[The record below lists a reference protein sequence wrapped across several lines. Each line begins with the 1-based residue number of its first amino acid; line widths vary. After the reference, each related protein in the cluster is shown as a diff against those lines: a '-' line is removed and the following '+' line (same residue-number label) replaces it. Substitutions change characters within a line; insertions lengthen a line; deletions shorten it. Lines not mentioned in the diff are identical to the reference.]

1 MRDLMECQA
10 EVFRRSEKRILER
23 KQRRNHILMA
33 CVPVV
38 LCGAL
43 LFALKP
49 MMPSDQ
55 KTEQE
60 NTTQQDSTGRPESD
74 GMMAANSVAVIG
86 SGFSNN
92 VTMLEDFQM
101 ITGILESVTT
111 DSGDRNN
118 ATTDDPL
125 YGDALIPDG
134 AGDRN
139 NVTTNDPL
147 FGDASYVDGAAPM
160 SGGYLVTVIGE
171 DGTETVY
178 RLDGLS
184 LVNQTT
190 NERFLMDAETGSLL
204 NNALG
209 IPQD

>member
-10 EVFRRSEKRILER
+10 EVFRRSEKRIKER
-23 KQRRNHILMA
+23 KQRRSHILMA

-38 LCGAL
+38 FCAAL

-49 MMPSDQ
+49 IMPSDQ
-55 KTEQE
+55 KTEPE
-60 NTTQQDSTGRPESD
+60 DTTQQESTGLPESD
-74 GMMAANSVAVIG
+74 GMMASNSVEVIG

-92 VTMLEDFQM
+92 VTMLEDFQA
-101 ITGILESVTT
+101 ITGIIESITT
-111 DSGDRNN
+111 GSGDRNN
-118 ATTDDPL
+118 ATTDEPL
-125 YGDALIPDG
+125 YGDASDV
-134 AGDRN
+134 D
-139 NVTTNDPL
+139 
-147 FGDASYVDGAAPM
+147 GDASDVDGDASDVDGAASDVDGAAPM

-209 IPQD
+209 IPQN

>member
-38 LCGAL
+38 CCAAL

-49 MMPSDQ
+49 IMPSDQ
-55 KTEQE
+55 KTEPE
-60 NTTQQDSTGRPESD
+60 DTTQQESTGLPESD
-74 GMMAANSVAVIG
+74 GMMASNSVAVIG

-92 VTMLEDFQM
+92 VTMLEDFQA
-101 ITGILESVTT
+101 ITGIIESITT
-111 DSGDRNN
+111 GSGDRNN
-118 ATTDDPL
+118 ATTDEPL
-125 YGDALIPDG
+125 YGDASDV
-134 AGDRN
+134 D
-139 NVTTNDPL
+139 
-147 FGDASYVDGAAPM
+147 GDASDVDGAASDVDGAAPM

-209 IPQD
+209 IPQN

>member
-60 NTTQQDSTGRPESD
+60 NTTQQESTGRPESD
-74 GMMAANSVAVIG
+74 GMMASNSVAVIG

-92 VTMLEDFQM
+92 VTMLEDFQA
-101 ITGILESVTT
+101 ITGIIESITT
-111 DSGDRNN
+111 GSGDRNN
-118 ATTDDPL
+118 ATTDEPL
-125 YGDALIPDG
+125 YGDASDVDG
-134 AGDRN
+134 A
-139 NVTTNDPL
+139 
-147 FGDASYVDGAAPM
+147 ASDVDGAAPM

>member
-10 EVFRRSEKRILER
+10 EVFRRSEKRIKAR

-33 CVPVV
+33 CVPLVICV
-38 LCGAL
+38 TLA
-43 LFALKP
+43 FVLKP
-49 MMPSDQ
+49 IMPSNQ
-55 KTEQE
+55 KTEPE
-60 NTTQQDSTGRPESD
+60 DTTQQESTGLPESG
-74 GMMAANSVAVIG
+74 GMMASNSVAVIG
-86 SGFSNN
+86 AGFSNN
-92 VTMLEDFQM
+92 VTLVEDFRE
-101 ITGILESVTT
+101 ITSLLESITT
-111 DSGDRNN
+111 GSGDRNN
-118 ATTDDPL
+118 ATTDEPL
-125 YGDALIPDG
+125 YGDASD
-134 AGDRN
+134 
-139 NVTTNDPL
+139 
-147 FGDASYVDGAAPM
+147 VDGAAPM

-178 RLDGLS
+178 RLDGLG

>member
-10 EVFRRSEKRILER
+10 EVFRRSEKRIRER

-38 LCGAL
+38 FCAAL
-43 LFALKP
+43 QFALKP
-49 MMPSDQ
+49 IMPSNQ
-55 KTEQE
+55 KTEPE
-60 NTTQQDSTGRPESD
+60 DTTQQESTGLPESG
-74 GMMAANSVAVIG
+74 GMMASNSVAVIG

-92 VTMLEDFQM
+92 VTMLEDFQA
-101 ITGILESVTT
+101 ITGIIESITT
-111 DSGDRNN
+111 GSSDRNN
-118 ATTDDPL
+118 ATTDEPL
-125 YGDALIPDG
+125 YGDASDVDG
-134 AGDRN
+134 A
-139 NVTTNDPL
+139 
-147 FGDASYVDGAAPM
+147 ASDVDGAAPM

>member
-10 EVFRRSEKRILER
+10 EVFRRSEKRIKER

-33 CVPVV
+33 CVPLVICV
-38 LCGAL
+38 TLA
-43 LFALKP
+43 FALKP
-49 MMPSDQ
+49 IMPSDQ
-55 KTEQE
+55 KTEPE
-60 NTTQQDSTGRPESD
+60 DTTQQESTGLPESG
-74 GMMAANSVAVIG
+74 GMMASNSVAVIG

-92 VTMLEDFQM
+92 VTMLEDFQA
-101 ITGILESVTT
+101 ITGIIESITT
-111 DSGDRNN
+111 GSGDRNN
-118 ATTDDPL
+118 ATTDEPL
-125 YGDALIPDG
+125 YGDASD
-134 AGDRN
+134 
-139 NVTTNDPL
+139 
-147 FGDASYVDGAAPM
+147 VDGAASDVDGAGPV

-190 NERFLMDAETGSLL
+190 NERFLMDADTSLLL

>member
-10 EVFRRSEKRILER
+10 EVFRRSEKRIRER

-38 LCGAL
+38 FCAAL

-49 MMPSDQ
+49 IMPSDQ
-55 KTEQE
+55 KTEPE
-60 NTTQQDSTGRPESD
+60 DTTQQESTGLPESD
-74 GMMAANSVAVIG
+74 GMMASNSVAVIG

-92 VTMLEDFQM
+92 VTMLEDFQA
-101 ITGILESVTT
+101 ITGIIESITT
-111 DSGDRNN
+111 GSGDRNN
-118 ATTDDPL
+118 ATTDEPL
-125 YGDALIPDG
+125 YGDASDV
-134 AGDRN
+134 D
-139 NVTTNDPL
+139 
-147 FGDASYVDGAAPM
+147 GDASDVDGAASDVDGAAPM

>member
-10 EVFRRSEKRILER
+10 EVFRRSEKRIKER

-38 LCGAL
+38 FCAAL

-49 MMPSDQ
+49 IMPSDQ
-55 KTEQE
+55 KTEPE
-60 NTTQQDSTGRPESD
+60 DTTQQESTGLPESS
-74 GMMAANSVAVIG
+74 GMMASNSVEVIG
-86 SGFSNN
+86 AGFSNN
-92 VTMLEDFQM
+92 VTLVEDFQE
-101 ITGILESVTT
+101 ITSLLESITAV
-111 DSGDRNN
+111 SGDRNN

-125 YGDALIPDG
+125 C
-134 AGDRN
+134 
-139 NVTTNDPL
+139 
-147 FGDASYVDGAAPM
+147 GDASEVDGAAPM
-160 SGGYLVTVIGE
+160 YGGYMVTVIGE
-171 DGTETVY
+171 DGTATVY

-190 NERFLMDAETGSLL
+190 NERFLMDADTSLLL

-209 IPQD
+209 IPQN

>member
-10 EVFRRSEKRILER
+10 EVFRRSEKRIKER
-23 KQRRNHILMA
+23 KQCRNHILMA

-38 LCGAL
+38 FCAAL

-49 MMPSDQ
+49 IMPSDQ
-55 KTEQE
+55 KTEPE
-60 NTTQQDSTGRPESD
+60 DTTQQESTGLPESD
-74 GMMAANSVAVIG
+74 GMMASNSVAVIG

-92 VTMLEDFQM
+92 VTMLEDFQA
-101 ITGILESVTT
+101 ITGIIESITT
-111 DSGDRNN
+111 GSGDRNN
-118 ATTDDPL
+118 ATTDEPL
-125 YGDALIPDG
+125 YGDASDV
-134 AGDRN
+134 D
-139 NVTTNDPL
+139 
-147 FGDASYVDGAAPM
+147 GDASDVDGAAPM

-190 NERFLMDAETGSLL
+190 NERFLMDAETGSQL

>member
-1 MRDLMECQA
+1 MECQA

-38 LCGAL
+38 CCAAL
-43 LFALKP
+43 LVALKP
-49 MMPSDQ
+49 IMPSDQ
-55 KTEQE
+55 KTEPE
-60 NTTQQDSTGRPESD
+60 DTTQQESTGRPESD
-74 GMMAANSVAVIG
+74 GMMASNSVAVIG

-92 VTMLEDFQM
+92 VTMLEDFQA
-101 ITGILESVTT
+101 ITGIIESITT
-111 DSGDRNN
+111 GSGDRNN

-125 YGDALIPDG
+125 YGDALMPDG

-139 NVTTNDPL
+139 NATTDEPL
-147 FGDASYVDGAAPM
+147 CGEASDVDGAAPM

-190 NERFLMDAETGSLL
+190 NERFLMDADTSLLL

>member
-1 MRDLMECQA
+1 MMRDLMECQA
-10 EVFRRSEKRILER
+10 EVFRRSEKRIKER
-23 KQRRNHILMA
+23 KQRRNHMLMA

-38 LCGAL
+38 FCAAL

-49 MMPSDQ
+49 IMPSDQ
-55 KTEQE
+55 KTELE
-60 NTTQQDSTGRPESD
+60 DSTQQESTGLPESD
-74 GMMAANSVAVIG
+74 GMMASNSVAVIG

-92 VTMLEDFQM
+92 VTMLEDFQA
-101 ITGILESVTT
+101 ITGIIESITAV
-111 DSGDRNN
+111 SGDRNN

-125 YGDALIPDG
+125 C
-134 AGDRN
+134 
-139 NVTTNDPL
+139 
-147 FGDASYVDGAAPM
+147 GDASEVDGAAPM
-160 SGGYLVTVIGE
+160 YGGYLVTVIGE

>member
-1 MRDLMECQA
+1 MECQA
-10 EVFRRSEKRILER
+10 EVFRRSEKRIKAR
-23 KQRRNHILMA
+23 KQRRNHMLMA
-33 CVPVV
+33 CVPLVICV
-38 LCGAL
+38 TLA
-43 LFALKP
+43 FALKP
-49 MMPSDQ
+49 KMPSDQ
-55 KTEQE
+55 KTEPE
-60 NTTQQDSTGRPESD
+60 DTTQQESTGLPESD
-74 GMMAANSVAVIG
+74 GMMASNSVAVIG

-92 VTMLEDFQM
+92 VTMLEDFQA
-101 ITGILESVTT
+101 ITGIIESITT
-111 DSGDRNN
+111 GSGDRNN
-118 ATTDDPL
+118 ATTDEPL
-125 YGDALIPDG
+125 YGDASNVDG
-134 AGDRN
+134 A
-139 NVTTNDPL
+139 
-147 FGDASYVDGAAPM
+147 ASDVAGAAPM

>member
-1 MRDLMECQA
+1 MECQA

-60 NTTQQDSTGRPESD
+60 NTTQQESTGRPESD
-74 GMMAANSVAVIG
+74 GMMASNSVAVIG

-92 VTMLEDFQM
+92 VTMLEDFQA
-101 ITGILESVTT
+101 ITGIIESITT
-111 DSGDRNN
+111 GSGDRNN
-118 ATTDDPL
+118 ATTDEPL
-125 YGDALIPDG
+125 YGDASDVDG
-134 AGDRN
+134 A
-139 NVTTNDPL
+139 
-147 FGDASYVDGAAPM
+147 ASDVDGAAPM

>member
-10 EVFRRSEKRILER
+10 EVFRRSEKRIKER
-23 KQRRNHILMA
+23 KQRRNHMLMA

-38 LCGAL
+38 FCAAL

-49 MMPSDQ
+49 IMPSDQ
-55 KTEQE
+55 KTEPE
-60 NTTQQDSTGRPESD
+60 DTTQQESTGLPESD
-74 GMMAANSVAVIG
+74 GMMASNSVAVIG

-92 VTMLEDFQM
+92 VTMLEDFQA
-101 ITGILESVTT
+101 ITGIIESITT
-111 DSGDRNN
+111 GSGDRNN
-118 ATTDDPL
+118 ATTDEPL
-125 YGDALIPDG
+125 YGDASDVDG
-134 AGDRN
+134 A
-139 NVTTNDPL
+139 
-147 FGDASYVDGAAPM
+147 ASDVDGAAPM

-190 NERFLMDAETGSLL
+190 NERFLMDADTSLLL

>member
-1 MRDLMECQA
+1 MECQA
-10 EVFRRSEKRILER
+10 EVFRRSEKRIKER

-38 LCGAL
+38 FCAAL

-49 MMPSDQ
+49 IMPSDQ
-55 KTEQE
+55 KTEPE
-60 NTTQQDSTGRPESD
+60 DTTQQESTGLPESG
-74 GMMAANSVAVIG
+74 GMMASNSVAVIG

-92 VTMLEDFQM
+92 VTMLEDFQA
-101 ITGILESVTT
+101 ITGIIESITT
-111 DSGDRNN
+111 GSGDRNN
-118 ATTDDPL
+118 ATTDEPL
-125 YGDALIPDG
+125 YGDASDVDG
-134 AGDRN
+134 A
-139 NVTTNDPL
+139 
-147 FGDASYVDGAAPM
+147 ASDVAGAAPM

>member
-1 MRDLMECQA
+1 MECQA
-10 EVFRRSEKRILER
+10 EVFRRSEKRIRER
-23 KQRRNHILMA
+23 KQRRNHVLMA

-38 LCGAL
+38 FCAAL

-49 MMPSDQ
+49 IMPSDQ
-55 KTEQE
+55 KTEPE
-60 NTTQQDSTGRPESD
+60 DTTQQQESTGRPESG
-74 GMMAANSVAVIG
+74 GMMASNSVAVIG

-92 VTMLEDFQM
+92 VTMLEDFQA
-101 ITGILESVTT
+101 ITGIIESITT
-111 DSGDRNN
+111 GSGDRNN
-118 ATTDDPL
+118 ATTDEPL
-125 YGDALIPDG
+125 YGDASD
-134 AGDRN
+134 
-139 NVTTNDPL
+139 
-147 FGDASYVDGAAPM
+147 VDGAAPM
-160 SGGYLVTVIGE
+160 SGGYLVTVISE

>member
-1 MRDLMECQA
+1 MECQA

-23 KQRRNHILMA
+23 KQHRNHILMA

-38 LCGAL
+38 LCATLLLAL
-43 LFALKP
+43 LP
-49 MMPSDQ
+49 TMPTDQ
-55 KTEQE
+55 KTA
-60 NTTQQDSTGRPESD
+60 TGDATQQESTGRPESD
-74 GMMAANSVAVIG
+74 GMMASNSVEVIG

-92 VTMLEDFQM
+92 VTMLEDFQA
-101 ITGILESVTT
+101 ITGIIESITT
-111 DSGDRNN
+111 GSGDRSN
-118 ATTDDPL
+118 ATTDEPL
-125 YGDALIPDG
+125 YGDASD
-134 AGDRN
+134 
-139 NVTTNDPL
+139 
-147 FGDASYVDGAAPM
+147 VDGAAPM